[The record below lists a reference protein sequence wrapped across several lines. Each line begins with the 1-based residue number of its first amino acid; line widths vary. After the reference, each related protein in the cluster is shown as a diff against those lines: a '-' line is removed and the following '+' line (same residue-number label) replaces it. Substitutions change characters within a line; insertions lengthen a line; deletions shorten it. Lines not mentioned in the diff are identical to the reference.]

1 MSKAPAFPFYA
12 SDFLTDT
19 QTWSEVEVAVHI
31 RLLAWSWLNGGVP
44 TQFGPMSRISESAK
58 KVWKTVGAKWVE
70 CEGMYFNE
78 KLEECREKQR
88 IFSEKQREKS
98 LLAVEAR
105 KASGSS
111 VDAPVGQPVGSSKDH
126 PAKGDPFRKRKRNLP
141 VQEKERAIEWPKWAG
156 PNTLAKWEEFK
167 AYRLSEKK
175 ERYISAMSEQRAVN
189 LLAKWFTTGQQC
201 VDAIDE
207 AMGRGWLFPVDPAKR
222 SGPNAT
228 APAPVILNANGKPQ
242 QLKPWVN

>member
-1 MSKAPAFPFYA
+1 MGKSPTFPFYA

-19 QTWSEVEVAVHI
+19 QTWTEVEVAVHV
-31 RLLAWSWLNGGVP
+31 RLLAWSWVNGGVP
-44 TQFGPMSRISESAK
+44 MQFGPMSRISESAK

-70 CEGMYFNE
+70 VEGMYFNE

-88 IFSEKQREKS
+88 IFNEKQREKS

-105 KASGSS
+105 KASGLS
-111 VDAPVGQPVGSSKDH
+111 VEEPTGTSTGH
-126 PAKGDPFRKRKRNLP
+126 PAKGDPFRKRKRNTLLE
-141 VQEKERAIEWPKWAG
+141 EKERAIEWPKWAG

-175 ERYISAMSEQRAVN
+175 ERYASAISEQRAVN

-222 SGPNAT
+222 NGQVAPST
-228 APAPVILNANGKPQ
+228 APILNANGKPQ

>member
-1 MSKAPAFPFYA
+1 MGKSPTFPFYA

-31 RLLAWSWLNGGVP
+31 RLLAWSWVNGGVP
-44 TQFGPMSRISESAK
+44 MQFGPMCRISESAK
-58 KVWKTVGAKWVE
+58 KVWKTVGVKWVE
-70 CEGMYFNE
+70 AEGMYFNE

-111 VDAPVGQPVGSSKDH
+111 VEQPTGSPTGH
-126 PAKGDPFRKRKRNLP
+126 PAKGDPFRKRNRNTLP
-141 VQEKERAIEWPKWAG
+141 EEKERAEIAWPKWAG

-167 AYRLSEKK
+167 TYRLTEKK
-175 ERYISAMSEQRAVN
+175 ERYGSAMSEQRAVN
-189 LLAKWFTTGQQC
+189 LLGKWFTTGQQC

-222 SGPNAT
+222 GGQVAAST
-228 APAPVILNANGKPQ
+228 APILNANGKPQ